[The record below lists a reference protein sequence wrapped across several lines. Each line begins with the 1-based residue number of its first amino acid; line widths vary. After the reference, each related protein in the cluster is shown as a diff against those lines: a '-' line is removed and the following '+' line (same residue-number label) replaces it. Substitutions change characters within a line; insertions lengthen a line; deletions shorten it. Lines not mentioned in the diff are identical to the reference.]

1 MSWRVGAYPAP
12 NDITSITVSNTLLTN
27 DAAFCSIVDTPSR
40 DGVMWLNIHVNT
52 SARVDELIVILH

>member
-1 MSWRVGAYPAP
+1 MILHLLQSV
-12 NDITSITVSNTLLTN
+12 ILTN
-27 DAAFCSIVDTPSR
+27 DAAFCSIVDTTSR